1 MTKKANGGNLAKT
14 SAKAKAKAKVTDKK
28 KANAKAKAKAKA
40 AVEKKTDAKA
50 KAVSVTDETMLNQ
63 EVIKIV
69 GEINKLAIETVER
82 GKMDIGDLVLT
93 KVFRGSLNEATSRN
107 PYKSKS
113 MKQVVKHKDLRVDR
127 RRLGE
132 WVRAAFARKELMA
145 KNVDCSN
152 LSYSHF
158 AALLKVD
165 DEKDRKKLAR
175 EANKKQWSAR
185 KLADEI
191 GRQKVEKVSTGTAQ
205 EAAQSPAEKA
215 EKLLEVIGNPL
226 ALMEDEE
233 TKKLLGSPQD
243 MRHLVTLSVA
253 MRMAERIDSVIASI
267 KDSVNLLELA
277 KTNIAK
283 AFLPD
288 EQVIDVQA
296 TEV

>member
-1 MTKKANGGNLAKT
+1 MSKKAHGGNLAKT

-113 MKQVVKHKDLRVDR
+113 MKQVVNHKDLRVDR

-165 DEKDRKKLAR
+165 DEKDRKKFAR
-175 EANKKQWSAR
+175 EASKKQWSAR

-191 GRQKVEKVSTGTAQ
+191 GGQKVEKVSTGTAQ
-205 EAAQSPAEKA
+205 EAAQSPA